1 MQDMN
6 TEQFDRK
13 HMLMYINYLTR
24 THIDEP
30 DDTYYSVDPLLFE
43 RGCFALRSRN
53 ANRPFFLAGIE
64 FPGILTSS
72 RHILSNRGI
81 LAICKI

>member
-6 TEQFDRK
+6 IEQFDRK
-13 HMLMYINYLTR
+13 HSIIYLSK

-43 RGCFALRSRN
+43 QGCFVLRSRN
-53 ANRPFFLAGIE
+53 VNRPFFLAGIE
-64 FPGILTSS
+64 FPGILTTSK
-72 RHILSNRGI
+72 HIISNHGI

>member
-6 TEQFDRK
+6 MEQFDIIC
-13 HMLMYINYLTR
+13 INYLIR

-43 RGCFALRSRN
+43 QGCFALRSRN
-53 ANRPFFLAGIE
+53 ANLPFFLACIE
-64 FPGILTSS
+64 FPGILTTLK
-72 RHILSNRGI
+72 HITSNRGI

>member
-1 MQDMN
+1 MQDIN

-43 RGCFALRSRN
+43 QGCFVLRSRN
-53 ANRPFFLAGIE
+53 VNRPFFLAGIE
-64 FPGILTSS
+64 FPGILTTSK
-72 RHILSNRGI
+72 HIISNHGI